1 MDDKKQ
7 IDVRIA
13 DLAPIPIR
21 VNAEEVPTIRFAEK
35 NVTHLWNVWK
45 KRYGNEKSHLET
57 MAMVAFQFA
66 RLYYADQ
73 NTKKDATELL
83 QRFEET
89 LDSIILKT
97 E

>member
-1 MDDKKQ
+1 MDNKKQ

-21 VNAEEVPTIRFAEK
+21 VGIDEVASVRKAEE

-45 KRYGNEKSHLET
+45 KRYGSEKSHLET

-66 RLYYADQ
+66 KLYYADQ
-73 NTKKDATELL
+73 LLKAEASELL
-83 QRFEET
+83 QRFEEN
-89 LDSIILKT
+89 LDSIILKDQ
-97 E
+97 